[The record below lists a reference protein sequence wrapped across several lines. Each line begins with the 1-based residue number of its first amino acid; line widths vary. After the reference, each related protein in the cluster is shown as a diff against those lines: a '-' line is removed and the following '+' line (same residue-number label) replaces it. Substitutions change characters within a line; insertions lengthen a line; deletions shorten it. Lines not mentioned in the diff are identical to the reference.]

1 MVTKWKNK
9 AKAMVV
15 ERSDD
20 AGAKCSGAFS
30 AGPGGIDVKSPKCE
44 RAQGLSIHGRTPGLW
59 QSLEGTYDRRNVVW
73 FHVACATCSVCQRTS
88 PVDDSP
94 PGQTMSPPR
103 RVQGGLRFSLE
114 VKTPGSAGAT
124 ERPATPRHL
133 TQTSRSKIE
142 STGLGSWDSRYSPR
156 LPNWRSRRSSSA
168 FISAEEGLIISTAAG
183 RLHIGRDRN

>member
-1 MVTKWKNK
+1 MAEPWAL
-9 AKAMVV
+9 AK
-15 ERSDD
+15 
-20 AGAKCSGAFS
+20 SG
-30 AGPGGIDVKSPKCE
+30 
-44 RAQGLSIHGRTPGLW
+44 
-59 QSLEGTYDRRNVVW
+59 GTYDRRNVVW

-183 RLHIGRDRN
+183 RLHIGRDRNGNLISAKGGKSQQYRGPQESVMILLSPAKSSE